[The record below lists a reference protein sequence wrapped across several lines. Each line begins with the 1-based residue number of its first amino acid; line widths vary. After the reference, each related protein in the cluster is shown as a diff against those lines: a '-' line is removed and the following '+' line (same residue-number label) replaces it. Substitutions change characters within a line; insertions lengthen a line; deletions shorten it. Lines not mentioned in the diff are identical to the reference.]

1 MAIQNSINSMLGTV
15 AAGAIGVSHLAE
27 MEKSNQM
34 NALTH
39 SENMSDKL
47 VELANK
53 GTEANRAYKNQVA
66 VGLKAVKDLEKADNA
81 LDTFNAEKKHRDEK
95 GKFMSKEQS
104 NQKRIVLQHD
114 LYKAQKAYDAAENER
129 LAKGQQ
135 LQAWK
140 ARWEAF
146 NKTDAILKKQ
156 RGYVSPDKSKL
167 LTPEQ
172 TYSINQALESAEASK
187 KENGIYNKYVND
199 DINGGKK

>member
-1 MAIQNSINSMLGTV
+1 MAIQNSINTMLGTV
-15 AAGAIGVSHLAE
+15 AAGVAGVSHLAE

-34 NALTH
+34 NAITH

-53 GTEANRAYKNQVA
+53 GNEAYKAYNKSKVD
-66 VGLKAVKDLEKADNA
+66 VNLKAVKDLEKADNA

-129 LAKGQQ
+129 LAIGTQ

-140 ARWEAF
+140 VRWEAF
-146 NKTDAILKKQ
+146 NKTDSILKNQ
-156 RGYVSPDKSKL
+156 RGYTSPDKSKL

-172 TYSINQALESAEASK
+172 TYNIKQAIESAEASE
-187 KENGIYNKYVND
+187 KENAIYNKY
-199 DINGGKK
+199 INGGKK

>member
-1 MAIQNSINSMLGTV
+1 MAIQNSINTMLGTV
-15 AAGAIGVSHLAE
+15 AAGVAGVSHLAE

-34 NALTH
+34 NAITH

-53 GTEANRAYKNQVA
+53 GNEAYKAYNKSKVD
-66 VGLKAVKDLEKADNA
+66 VNLKAVKDLEKADNA

-129 LAKGQQ
+129 LAIGTQ

-140 ARWEAF
+140 ARWESF
-146 NKTDAILKKQ
+146 NKTDSILKTQ

-172 TYSINQALESAEASK
+172 TYNIKQAIESAEASE
-187 KENGIYNKYVND
+187 KENAIYNKY
-199 DINGGKK
+199 INGGKK

>member
-34 NALTH
+34 NAITH
-39 SENMSDKL
+39 SEAMSDKL

-53 GTEANRAYKNQVA
+53 GTEANRAYNKSQVD
-66 VGLKAVKDLEKADNA
+66 VDLKAVKDLDKANNA
-81 LDTFNAEKKHRDEK
+81 LDTFNAEKKHRDEQ

-129 LAKGQQ
+129 LAIGQQ

-146 NKTDAILKKQ
+146 NKTDSILKNQ

-172 TYSINQALESAEASK
+172 TYGIKQALESAEASK
-187 KENGIYNKYVND
+187 QENEIYNKYVN
-199 DINGGKK
+199 GGKK

>member
-1 MAIQNSINSMLGTV
+1 MAIQNSINSMLGTM
-15 AAGAIGVSHLAE
+15 AAGVIGVSHLAE

-34 NALTH
+34 NAITH

-47 VELANK
+47 VELANQ
-53 GTEANRAYKNQVA
+53 GTEANRAYNKSQVD
-66 VGLKAVKDLEKADNA
+66 VDLKAVKDLEKADNA

-129 LAKGQQ
+129 LAIGQQ

-146 NKTDAILKKQ
+146 NKTDSILKNQ

-172 TYSINQALESAEASK
+172 TYGINQALESAEASK
-187 KENGIYNKYVND
+187 KENDIYNKYVN
-199 DINGGKK
+199 GGKK

>member
-1 MAIQNSINSMLGTV
+1 MAIQNSINTVLGTV
-15 AAGAIGVSHLAE
+15 AAGVAGVSHLAE

-34 NALTH
+34 NAITH

-47 VELANK
+47 VELANQ
-53 GTEANRAYKNQVA
+53 GNEAYKAYNKDVNS
-66 VGLKAVKDLEKADNA
+66 KAVKDLEKADRA

-114 LYKAQKAYDAAENER
+114 VYKAQKAYDAAENER
-129 LAKGQQ
+129 LAIGTQ

-146 NKTDAILKKQ
+146 NKTDSILKNQ
-156 RGYVSPDKSKL
+156 RGYTSPDKSKL

-172 TYSINQALESAEASK
+172 TYNIKQAIESAEASE
-187 KENGIYNKYVND
+187 KENAIYNKY
-199 DINGGKK
+199 INGGKK

>member
-1 MAIQNSINSMLGTV
+1 MAIQNSINTVLGTV
-15 AAGAIGVSHLAE
+15 AAGVAGVSHLAE

-34 NALTH
+34 NAITH

-47 VELANK
+47 VELANQ
-53 GTEANRAYKNQVA
+53 GNEAYKAYNKDVNS
-66 VGLKAVKDLEKADNA
+66 KAVEDLKKADRA

-114 LYKAQKAYDAAENER
+114 VYKAQKAYDAAENER
-129 LAKGQQ
+129 LAIGTQ

-146 NKTDAILKKQ
+146 NKTDSILKNQ
-156 RGYVSPDKSKL
+156 RGYTSPDKSKL

-172 TYSINQALESAEASK
+172 TYNIKQAIESAEASE
-187 KENGIYNKYVND
+187 KENAIYNKY
-199 DINGGKK
+199 INGGKK